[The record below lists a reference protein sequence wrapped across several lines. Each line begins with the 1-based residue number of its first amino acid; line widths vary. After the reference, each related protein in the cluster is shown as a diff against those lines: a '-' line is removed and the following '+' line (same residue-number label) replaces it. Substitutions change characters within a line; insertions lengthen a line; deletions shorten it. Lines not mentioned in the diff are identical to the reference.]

1 MTLLASATVA
11 LALLALGLFA
21 WSYVA
26 YPPLVGALAR
36 RRASPPPAAPERRMA
51 AVDVIL
57 SAADEEEVIGARIEN
72 LLRQEGVSHLAYRV
86 VVGCDG
92 CRDATAERARA
103 AGAGAPVAVV
113 EFAQRRGK
121 AAVLNDLLAGSRADV
136 VVFTDANTR
145 FEPGAVAALL
155 EEMKDPSVG
164 ATCGRLVFE
173 AGAGAPETPES
184 AFWDRESRLKEAE
197 GRLGACL
204 GANGAIYAA
213 ERALIAPLPPDTT
226 SMDDFLIPARIARGG
241 RRVTF
246 AGRAVAREDA
256 ARGVG
261 AEVRRRVRIGIGAGQ
276 VLRRDLWLWNA
287 AAHPALT
294 FAFVSRKAARWLA
307 PLLLLLAAAAALFV
321 PGWRLAASAVLASA
335 ALALLIAR
343 ARPSLPGAL
352 GRLYY
357 FVVLNAALALGVA
370 LGLFGHSRPFW
381 TRTARS

>member
-1 MTLLASATVA
+1 
-11 LALLALGLFA
+11 
-21 WSYVA
+21 
-26 YPPLVGALAR
+26 
-36 RRASPPPAAPERRMA
+36 
-51 AVDVIL
+51 
-57 SAADEEEVIGARIEN
+57 
-72 LLRQEGVSHLAYRV
+72 
-86 VVGCDG
+86 
-92 CRDATAERARA
+92 
-103 AGAGAPVAVV
+103 
-113 EFAQRRGK
+113 
-121 AAVLNDLLAGSRADV
+121 
-136 VVFTDANTR
+136 
-145 FEPGAVAALL
+145 
-155 EEMKDPSVG
+155 
-164 ATCGRLVFE
+164 
-173 AGAGAPETPES
+173 
-184 AFWDRESRLKEAE
+184 
-197 GRLGACL
+197 
-204 GANGAIYAA
+204 
-213 ERALIAPLPPDTT
+213 
-226 SMDDFLIPARIARGG
+226 
-241 RRVTF
+241 VTF
-246 AGRAVAREDA
+246 AGKAVAREDA

-370 LGLFGHSRPFW
+370 LGLCGHSRPFW

>member
-1 MTLLASATVA
+1 MTFLAAA

-21 WSYVA
+21 WSYLV
-26 YPPLVGALAR
+26 YPPLVEAIAR
-36 RRASPPPAAPERRMA
+36 RRGSPRPAAPERRPA

-72 LLRQEGVSHLAYRV
+72 LRRQEGVSHLAYRV

-92 CRDATAERARA
+92 CRDGTAERARA
-103 AGAGAPVAVV
+103 AGAPDGTVAVV
-113 EFAQRRGK
+113 EFAERRGK
-121 AAVLNDLLAGSRADV
+121 AAVLNDLLAESRADV

-184 AFWDRESRLKEAE
+184 VFWDRETRLKEAE

-204 GANGAIYAA
+204 GANGGIYAA
-213 ERALIAPLPPDTT
+213 ERGLVAPLPLDTT

-256 ARGVG
+256 ARGVD

-287 AAHPALT
+287 AAHPRLT

-307 PLLLLLAAAAALFV
+307 PLILLLSAAAALFV
-321 PGWRLAASAVLASA
+321 PAWRMAGAVVLAGA
-335 ALALLIAR
+335 ALALLLAR
-343 ARPSLPGAL
+343 ARPSLPGPV